1 MCSLSSSAP
10 GVNEACQSD
19 ISVSTGA
26 EQSSTMPRRPPRV
39 GRHQRGG
46 SDVSPATAPQDDPST
61 NGHGQTPV
69 KTAVDRLK
77 SDDSRSR
84 ESLKGPAGLG
94 SKTFAS
100 PVAVSPSNTGV
111 LAPTNTRR
119 IGSKFCIE
127 LVKGLLSLSSLN
139 VACIVANTQCV

>member
-1 MCSLSSSAP
+1 
-10 GVNEACQSD
+10 
-19 ISVSTGA
+19 
-26 EQSSTMPRRPPRV
+26 MPRRPPRV

-46 SDVSPATAPQDDPST
+46 SDVSPANAPQDGPST
-61 NGHGQTPV
+61 NGHRQTSV
-69 KTAVDRLK
+69 KTAVDGLK
-77 SDDSRSR
+77 SDDSRSG

-119 IGSKFCIE
+119 IGSKFCME
-127 LVKGLLSLSSLN
+127 LVKGLLTHRHVVIECCL
-139 VACIVANTQCV
+139 